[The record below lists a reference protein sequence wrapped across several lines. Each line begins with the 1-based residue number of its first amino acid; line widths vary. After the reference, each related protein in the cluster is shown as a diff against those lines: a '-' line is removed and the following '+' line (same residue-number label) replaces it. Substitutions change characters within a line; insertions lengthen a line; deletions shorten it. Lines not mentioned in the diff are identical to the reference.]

1 MDKEEEP
8 MKKSTKLIIL
18 AFIFAVLTVV
28 YVYVGE
34 RFQKNANAKAANADT
49 YIMNGTHIKIG

>member
-34 RFQKNANAKAANADT
+34 RFQKNANADT
-49 YIMNGTHIKIG
+49 YIMNDTHIKIG